1 MENASKALI
10 IVGGVLIGVMIL
22 SMFLYVFRAAAK
34 TNQSYDEKQAQEQL
48 ETYNAKYEVYNR
60 NNNTIIDL
68 LTVINLAYDNNVS
81 CDYDPQNSVEI
92 LIKISDS
99 KYYKI
104 PGDYNKKDVID
115 KNQVLSL
122 IDEKSSSGTAISI
135 YDLINKSF
143 EELQIN
149 NTNTEIKSDTL
160 IKSKLTT
167 SGKTIYKYLFKLD
180 KIDYHKENGKISYMK
195 FQILKYKNWS
205 NQTTNE
211 DNLFT
216 IYSDENGE
224 NGIDKFYTKT
234 IN

>member
-92 LIKISDS
+92 LIKISANHFYRLLG
-99 KYYKI
+99 KYENRNLNEKNKI
-104 PGDYNKKDVID
+104 RFTSGENIIPPDIDENKK
-115 KNQVLSL
+115 
-122 IDEKSSSGTAISI
+122 SI
-135 YDLINKSF
+135 YDLVNESF
-143 EELQIN
+143 DELDI
-149 NTNTEIKSDTL
+149 
-160 IKSKLTT
+160 
-167 SGKTIYKYLFKLD
+167 KTIGSADDKLSLTRLENNETQYKYLFKCTSI
-180 KIDYHKENGKISYMK
+180 KYNIVSGKVEFMK
-195 FQILKYKNWS
+195 FELDGPKY
-205 NQTTNE
+205 
-211 DNLFT
+211 
-216 IYSDENGE
+216 
-224 NGIDKFYTKT
+224 
-234 IN
+234 